1 MARPLLWQ
9 PRSLLCQITCVTVA
23 VQHATRLA
31 RLSVPL
37 ARWVVTHLGLA
48 VRALAA
54 AEDAAAAT
62 RAFVREPSIRD
73 GCLPC

>member
-9 PRSLLCQITCVTVA
+9 PRSLLCQITCVTVV

-37 ARWVVTHLGLA
+37 ARLGGDSPALGGA
-48 VRALAA
+48 RAC
-54 AEDAAAAT
+54 
-62 RAFVREPSIRD
+62 S
-73 GCLPC
+73 G